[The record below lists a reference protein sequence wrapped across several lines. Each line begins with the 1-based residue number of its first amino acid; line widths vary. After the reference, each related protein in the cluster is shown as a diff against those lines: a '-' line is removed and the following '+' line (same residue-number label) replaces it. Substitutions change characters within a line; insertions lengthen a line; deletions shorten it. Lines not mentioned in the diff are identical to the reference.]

1 MSNLSTEAIVTII
14 STLPGLLVSALSA
27 WFAYVGLRR
36 RNDARSDIETPTIRV
51 LVRLDA
57 APRYSLFLFLS
68 YLRYPIFIIYLTFC
82 SYRMDLPRIPDAPQ
96 RLHPPPPA
104 EENLPGVFRR
114 PERVWL
120 PQAL

>member
-36 RNDARSDIETPTIRV
+36 RNDARNDIETPTIRV
-51 LVRLDA
+51 QVRLDV

-68 YLRYPIFIIYLTFC
+68 
-82 SYRMDLPRIPDAPQ
+82 DL
-96 RLHPPPPA
+96 
-104 EENLPGVFRR
+104 
-114 PERVWL
+114 
-120 PQAL
+120 